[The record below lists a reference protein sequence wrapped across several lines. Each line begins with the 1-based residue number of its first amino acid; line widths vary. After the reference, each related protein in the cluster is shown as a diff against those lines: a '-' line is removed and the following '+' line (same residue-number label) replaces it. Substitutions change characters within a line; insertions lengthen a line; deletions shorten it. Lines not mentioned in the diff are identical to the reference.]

1 MTFLR
6 VRRHALTCAAAMT
19 LLLPMSAAIAADQ
32 NVDNG
37 LGSRPVTVAF
47 TKWRVNIP
55 ADPSQPPF
63 YFDGVANGV
72 VPDTFVAEVL
82 QRQPTTFTKFRNR
95 LTRLEAVYEVRTEA
109 CVATPEI
116 CGQDDDRSFTALI
129 RGGQDVAASGRLDG
143 VVLAGWRTGAP
154 VHVVF
159 ERHIPENSLDVACT
173 GALAGT
179 VCFEGTLQIGA
190 APKH

>member
-1 MTFLR
+1 
-6 VRRHALTCAAAMT
+6 MT
-19 LLLPMSAAIAADQ
+19 LVLPMSAAIAAGQRETDQ
-32 NVDNG
+32 DNR
-37 LGSRPVTVAF
+37 LGDRPITVPF

-63 YFDGVANGV
+63 QFDGVADGSV
-72 VPDTFVAEVL
+72 ADSFVAEVL
-82 QRQPTTFTKFRNR
+82 QRQSTTFTKFKNK

-109 CVATPEI
+109 CVAVPAI
-116 CGQDDDRSFTALI
+116 CGQGDDRSFTALI

-159 ERHIPENSLDVACT
+159 ERHIPATPFDVACT
-173 GALAGT
+173 GAPMGT
-179 VCFEGTLQIGA
+179 TCFEGTLQIAGV
-190 APKH
+190 PKD